1 MGSSRQSMQAGQHQP
16 DKRSGRMN
24 GQQEQQVPTP
34 NAVQAH
40 GTKQGRRQ
48 DRTHTHA
55 TPAPPSL
62 TISLCSSTSMRCG
75 TNLCPRSKVQPHPPA
90 EGGRNVSIP
99 PPSAQRTGVPRRK
112 RLPAL
117 PQQTSRSRYRTGNI
131 KVTHTLTK
139 HGIQKIVPS
148 GTAALPHAR
157 KTKRRQIPS
166 MASGTCGRT
175 TFRKEN
181 L

>member
-1 MGSSRQSMQAGQHQP
+1 MKAGQHQP
-16 DKRSGRMN
+16 DKLSGRMRDEE
-24 GQQEQQVPTP
+24 QEQEPTTK
-34 NAVQAH
+34 AVQAD
-40 GTKQGRRQ
+40 GTEQRRQ
-48 DRTHTHA
+48 QDGTHTHA

-62 TISLCSSTSMRCG
+62 TISLCSSTSWRCG

-157 KTKRRQIPS
+157 KTKQTQIPS
-166 MASGTCGRT
+166 MASGMCGRT
-175 TFRKEN
+175 KVRKEN